1 MELVII
7 VLAIIFSIWSE
18 VNKKKKEK
26 DLDFDFSDL
35 SNIEDFVKGKSGPTP
50 GSSGMHASN
59 AGLMGQTTLEKK
71 ERKQKKSRKKQK
83 KRKKEEIDTSS
94 LEFPPLEDNAS
105 LLPASSK
112 RSSSFSDAD
121 DNNFAFNRKTLIQA
135 FILSEAMHRY
145 DIDRIYERVP
155 DVRQD
160 DE

>member
-35 SNIEDFVKGKSGPTP
+35 SSIEDFVKGKSSPSP

-59 AGLMGQTTLEKK
+59 AGMMGPTALEKQEK
-71 ERKQKKSRKKQK
+71 KQKRSRK
-83 KRKKEEIDTSS
+83 KRKKRKEEVDTGS
-94 LEFPPLEDNAS
+94 LELPPLKPEETHV
-105 LLPASSK
+105 P
-112 RSSSFSDAD
+112 SSFAGKASFSGSD
-121 DNNFAFNRKTLIQA
+121 DNNFSFNRKTLIQA
-135 FILSEAMHRY
+135 FILSEAMNRY
-145 DIDRIYERVP
+145 DINRIYERVP
-155 DVRQD
+155 DVRRD